1 MIISGH
7 LIFFEGNDPQYLDI
21 AHDIYIKLNNKASF
35 IDFTSYEQFCNKY
48 STSALRLLRL
58 SNPSELFYQKHFRN
72 IQSLISFI
80 EIENSIPFSIIQ
92 SLEDSVESTLI
103 TLLGDPDFKFKKQIF
118 KSELYSLLLKESIV
132 IFKKAKSLFTNY
144 KINEI
149 SMPNGRGFSQK
160 PIQLAAQTCKLPINF
175 YEKGD
180 ASSNYFYNNFEP
192 QDRVSVQKYLNN
204 FSSRKF
210 TPNENFLSTE
220 QKNYGLLW
228 ESESTFENSDN
239 KKVVSIF
246 TSSQD
251 EFLALGR
258 DWASDG
264 WGDQFRGIEQ
274 VSQYFSNLGFKVFIR
289 LHPNSVNKPL
299 SVYRREVNRYKFIST
314 LSKNIEVIMPSE
326 NKNSTEL
333 IRISHVV
340 VVWNSTI
347 ALESTKMNVKTIT
360 LAPSLYD
367 LCIDVKRVQN
377 IDELMLIDSFNWTT
391 DSIKSIMYESNYKNL
406 YVQIADNIFSKLIFK
421 NSHARSLYHL
431 ISLLRIGGSPTLIS
445 SLTKLFST
453 LLNRGLYK
461 SLKLIFIKLGRG
473 NKN

>member
-1 MIISGH
+1 
-7 LIFFEGNDPQYLDI
+7 
-21 AHDIYIKLNNKASF
+21 
-35 IDFTSYEQFCNKY
+35 
-48 STSALRLLRL
+48 
-58 SNPSELFYQKHFRN
+58 
-72 IQSLISFI
+72 
-80 EIENSIPFSIIQ
+80 
-92 SLEDSVESTLI
+92 
-103 TLLGDPDFKFKKQIF
+103 
-118 KSELYSLLLKESIV
+118 
-132 IFKKAKSLFTNY
+132 
-144 KINEI
+144 
-149 SMPNGRGFSQK
+149 
-160 PIQLAAQTCKLPINF
+160 
-175 YEKGD
+175 
-180 ASSNYFYNNFEP
+180 
-192 QDRVSVQKYLNN
+192 
-204 FSSRKF
+204 
-210 TPNENFLSTE
+210 
-220 QKNYGLLW
+220 LW